1 MAVRA
6 QLQAKGGRP
15 RSDCTEREAAAVSGR
30 AAYSLAKTRRKI
42 RINGHV
48 AARVTACDSMC
59 TQRNMPTG
67 PEEVED
73 LTLDWDGRLPLSK
86 HKVRICTRKP

>member
-15 RSDCTEREAAAVSGR
+15 RSDCSEREAAAVLGR
-30 AAYSLAKTRRKI
+30 AAYSLAETRRKI

-48 AARVTACDSMC
+48 AARVTACAHRGIC
-59 TQRNMPTG
+59 QRG
-67 PEEVED
+67 Q
-73 LTLDWDGRLPLSK
+73 
-86 HKVRICTRKP
+86 RKLKISP